1 MLSHLAR
8 RPLLPGLGLAA
19 VAIAVA
25 GCGVPGGQEEA
36 RTTVEAFVRLC
47 AAEEG
52 VAAQELLT
60 IPRREVFVAAAS
72 AAEGCARAL
81 GTEEVL
87 GGAQRF
93 HEARVTAVAVQGGL
107 GKATVDLPA
116 RRARVELELVEG
128 RWLIGAPL
136 APAA

>member
-1 MLSHLAR
+1 
-8 RPLLPGLGLAA
+8 
-19 VAIAVA
+19 
-25 GCGVPGGQEEA
+25 
-36 RTTVEAFVRLC
+36 
-47 AAEEG
+47 

-81 GTEEVL
+81 GTQEVL
-87 GGAQRF
+87 GGPQRF

>member
-1 MLSHLAR
+1 MAPR
-8 RPLLPGLGLAA
+8 RPSLPGLALPA

-52 VAAQELLT
+52 VTAQELLT
-60 IPRREVFVAAAS
+60 GARREVFVAESS
-72 AAEGCARAL
+72 AVEGCARAL
-81 GTEEVL
+81 GTEETL

-93 HEARVTAVAVQGGL
+93 REARVTAVAVRGGQGE
-107 GKATVDLPA
+107 ATVDLPA
-116 RRARVELELVEG
+116 GRRARVELELVEG
-128 RWLIGAPL
+128 RWRIGAPL
-136 APAA
+136 PPAA